1 MLVGG
6 QNDNDI
12 VVVTSGTL
20 ADSLKD
26 QIDDLD
32 NSPMVPLQK
41 LIKNCPVPAH
51 LAQGTADG
59 VKIRYR
65 QSVSRA
71 HFAIFWQNSAVVQ
84 RSGWSGIASAM
95 P

>member
-1 MLVGG
+1 MLLFLPSESAKAALVLVGG

-41 LIKNCPVPAH
+41 LIKNCQCRHIWRKGLRTV
-51 LAQGTADG
+51 
-59 VKIRYR
+59 
-65 QSVSRA
+65 
-71 HFAIFWQNSAVVQ
+71 
-84 RSGWSGIASAM
+84 
-95 P
+95 